1 MQVRERLQFTMRL
14 DIDKYVQYWDGH
26 RAKLQTYEGGREA
39 AVLIPLIQQD
49 DGETAI
55 LFEVRSARLRTQPSE
70 ICFPGG
76 GIEKDET
83 PEETAVRETEEELLI
98 SAEQIKVFGQADGTI
113 GPGGSPMWAYAG
125 VLKDY
130 HQTFSKDEVEEVFC
144 VPLSWLLAHE
154 PEMYSAKAHFIPGEG
169 FPADTVP
176 GGFMMG
182 KKSLTMQIPV
192 YRYGKYVIWGA
203 TARILKS
210 FLDRVKEIL

>member
-176 GGFMMG
+176 GGCLFIANDDT
-182 KKSLTMQIPV
+182 K
-192 YRYGKYVIWGA
+192 
-203 TARILKS
+203 
-210 FLDRVKEIL
+210 

>member
-1 MQVRERLQFTMRL
+1 MSL
-14 DIDKYVQYWDGH
+14 DFNRYEQYLNGH

-39 AVLIPLIQQD
+39 AVLIPLIQQE

-55 LFEVRSARLRTQPSE
+55 LFEMRSSRLRTQPSE

-154 PEMYSAKAHFIPGEG
+154 PEIYAAEAHFSPEEG

>member
-1 MQVRERLQFTMRL
+1 M
-14 DIDKYVQYWDGH
+14 
-26 RAKLQTYEGGREA
+26 
-39 AVLIPLIQQD
+39 IPFIQQD

-83 PEETAVRETEEELLI
+83 PEETAVREAEEELLI
-98 SAEQIKVFGQADGTI
+98 RAEQITVLGQTDGTI
-113 GPGGSPMWAYAG
+113 GPSGSPMWAYTG
-125 VLKDY
+125 ILKDY
-130 HQTFSKDEVEEVFC
+130 HQTYSKDEVEEVFC
-144 VPLSWLLAHE
+144 VPLSWLLTYD
-154 PEMYSAKAHFIPGEG
+154 PEIYTAEAHFSPENG

-176 GGFMMG
+176 GGHMMG

-210 FLDRVKEIL
+210 FLDRVQEIATKETV

>member
-1 MQVRERLQFTMRL
+1 M
-14 DIDKYVQYWDGH
+14 
-26 RAKLQTYEGGREA
+26 
-39 AVLIPLIQQD
+39 
-49 DGETAI
+49 I

-83 PEETAVRETEEELLI
+83 PEGAALREAEEELLI
-98 SAEQIKVFGQADGTI
+98 GAEQITLLGQADGTI
-113 GPGGSPMWAYAG
+113 GPSGSPMWAYAG
-125 VLKDY
+125 ILKDY
-130 HQTFSKDEVEEVFC
+130 HQTYSKDEVGEVFC
-144 VPLSWLLAHE
+144 VPLSWLLAYD
-154 PEMYSAKAHFIPGEG
+154 PEVHTAEAHFIPEDG

-176 GGFMMG
+176 GGNLMG

-210 FLDRVKEIL
+210 FLERVRQIAEEETV

>member
-1 MQVRERLQFTMRL
+1 MRL
-14 DIDKYVQYWDGH
+14 DIDKYVQYWSGH
-26 RAKLQTYEGGREA
+26 RAKLQTYEDGREA
-39 AVLIPLIQQD
+39 AVLIPLIQQE
-49 DGETAI
+49 DGETAVI
-55 LFEVRSARLRTQPSE
+55 FEVRSARLHTQPSE

-98 SAEQIKVFGQADGTI
+98 RAEQIKVLGQADGTI
-113 GPGGSPMWAYAG
+113 GPSGSPMWAYAG
-125 VLKDY
+125 ILKGY
-130 HQTFSKDEVEEVFC
+130 HQTYSKDEVEEVFC

-154 PEMYSAKAHFIPGEG
+154 PEMYSANAHFIPGEG

-192 YRYGKYVIWGA
+192 YRCGKYVIWGA

>member
-1 MQVRERLQFTMRL
+1 MRL
-14 DIDKYVQYWDGH
+14 EIDKYIQYWSSH
-26 RAKLQTYEGGREA
+26 LAKLQTYEGGREA
-39 AVLIPLIQQD
+39 VVLIPLIQQE
-49 DGETAI
+49 DGETVI

-83 PEETAVRETEEELLI
+83 PEEAALREAEEELLI
-98 SAEQIKVFGQADGTI
+98 GAEQITLLGQADGTI
-113 GPGGSPMWAYAG
+113 GPSGSPMWAYAG
-125 VLKDY
+125 ILKDY
-130 HQTFSKDEVEEVFC
+130 HQTYSKDEVGEVFC
-144 VPLSWLLAHE
+144 VPLSWLLAHD
-154 PEMYSAKAHFIPGEG
+154 PEVHTAEAHFIPEDG

-176 GGFMMG
+176 GGNLMG

-210 FLDRVKEIL
+210 FLERVRQIAEEETV